1 MTVGEVMQKINEVHK
16 NVDGLSTMTDRL
28 DLRNVDS
35 ILTSDVI
42 DTLDEYIELLKSKQ
56 VK

>member
-16 NVDGLSTMTDRL
+16 NVDGLSTMADRL
-28 DLRNVDS
+28 DLRNGDS
-35 ILTSDVI
+35 ILISDVI